1 MSLENILLD
10 GDGRVKIIDFGM
22 ALMADQP
29 QRHRES
35 AETLAAG
42 GLDGGSGGGDSSSA
56 SRWSVSPTGP
66 CGKKHY
72 MAPEVAMNDRAFDG
86 FAVDVWACGV
96 ILFM

>member
-10 GDGRVKIIDFGM
+10 GEGRTKIIDFGM
-22 ALMADQP
+22 ALMVDQP
-29 QRHRES
+29 QRHRGS
-35 AETLAAG
+35 VETLAAAG
-42 GLDGGSGGGDSSSA
+42 GDGGGGGGMDNSG
-56 SRWSVSPTGP
+56 SRRSISPTGP